1 MNNLNSLKPAWN
13 RESTLLNFP
22 SLVFLTALKPKFLWH
37 LEFLEISI
45 PRQVKNMTPIQTRE
59 YKLSKACKDLSPAFS
74 KLKPLDFW
82 FLKIVSIE
90 PKR

>member
-1 MNNLNSLKPAWN
+1 MNNLNSLKVAWN
-13 RESTLLNFP
+13 KESALLNFP
-22 SLVFLTALKPKFLWH
+22 SLVFLTAL
-37 LEFLEISI
+37 
-45 PRQVKNMTPIQTRE
+45 TPIQTRE
-59 YKLSKACKDLSPAFS
+59 YKLSKACKDLSPVFS

>member
-45 PRQVKNMTPIQTRE
+45 PILVKNTTPIQTRE
-59 YKLSKACKDLSPAFS
+59 Y